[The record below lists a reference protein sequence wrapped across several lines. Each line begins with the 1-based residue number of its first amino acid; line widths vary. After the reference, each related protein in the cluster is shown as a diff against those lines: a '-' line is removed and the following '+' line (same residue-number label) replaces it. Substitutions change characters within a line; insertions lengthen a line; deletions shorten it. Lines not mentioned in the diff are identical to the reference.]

1 MVSFSTYRGAWY
13 GHRNLHGT
21 SRSTD
26 PGKGKAK
33 INSTQPNAAA
43 AAAAAANA
51 AIKPDGQST
60 QGQAKA
66 RDPPT
71 KSAATVSTI
80 KSNDAAA
87 VSAALAKSYGGST

>member
-1 MVSFSTYRGAWY
+1 MVSFITQRGAQY

-26 PGKGKAK
+26 PGQGKAK

-43 AAAAAANA
+43 AAAAADA

-60 QGQAKA
+60 QGQEKA
-66 RDPPT
+66 RDPTT

-80 KSNDAAA
+80 KSDDAAA
-87 VSAALAKSYGGST
+87 VSATLNESNG